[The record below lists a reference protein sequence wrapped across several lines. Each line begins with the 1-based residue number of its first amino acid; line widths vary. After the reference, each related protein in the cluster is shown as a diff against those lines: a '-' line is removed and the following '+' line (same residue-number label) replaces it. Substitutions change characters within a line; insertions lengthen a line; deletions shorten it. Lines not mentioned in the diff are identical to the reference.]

1 MASTATASE
10 WCRSP
15 CPIVWAHAIA
25 ASSTTRRKPS
35 ERSESSIGRQ
45 LAAGWP
51 VCPVA
56 KQVVGLHQL
65 VNLTRAFVDHRTLAV
80 AIKAADGVL
89 VRVAIRAVNL
99 HGIRRCAL
107 RSDGGEPFRQ
117 SRLFCV
123 ASAVVLQP
131 SRAHPEQARR
141 LIVGFHLREH
151 FFHELV

>member
-56 KQVVGLHQL
+56 KQVVGLHQF
-65 VNLTRAFVDHRTLAV
+65 VNLTRTFVDHRTLAV
-80 AIKAADGVL
+80 AIKTTDGVL
-89 VRVAIRAVNL
+89 VRIAICAMNL
-99 HGIRRCAL
+99 HGIRRGAL
-107 RSDGGEPFRQ
+107 RGHSREPFRQ
-117 SRLFCV
+117 PRFPGV
-123 ASAVVLQP
+123 APAHVLQR
-131 SRAHPEQARR
+131 SRAHPEQPRR
-141 LIVGFHLREH
+141 LIVGFHLGEH
-151 FFHELV
+151 FLHELV